1 MHGKTYLIQALLSNL
16 EVFMRDEDVER
27 SMEILYT
34 YNSVPPEVDRT
45 IHMHQGLP
53 SVPQIVDFAKKN
65 KSKGTILVLDDMNE
79 TLAALPSKQ
88 QLAYS
93 SFITDVSR
101 KINCSIIWISQTLYN
116 SKLELLRVYKTCS
129 TAFILFHFPGDLRSV
144 SRLAGQICP
153 TDTKNFMKAYQD
165 AISYPRGY
173 LYCQL
178 RAPGNNENAGLQ
190 LRNYIAPPTSTRLL
204 HEDSPVF
211 QTNRSFMYLIDC

>member
-1 MHGKTYLIQALLSNL
+1 MG
-16 EVFMRDEDVER
+16 DEDVGR
-27 SMEILYT
+27 TMEILYT

-53 SVPQIVDFAKKN
+53 SIPQIVDFAKKY

-93 SFITDVSR
+93 SVITDISR
-101 KINCSIIWISQTLYN
+101 KINCSIIWISQILFN
-116 SKLELLRVYKTCS
+116 SKLELLRIYKTCS

-178 RAPGNNENAGLQ
+178 RAPGQNVNAGLH
-190 LRNYIAPPTSTRLL
+190 LRNYIAPPHSTSDIN
-204 HEDSPVF
+204 EDNPVF
-211 QTNRSFMYLIDC
+211 RVQSSFVYKIDN